1 MKRFSTY
8 LQSGMTLIELMV
20 SVALFTLLMLVVT
33 TSIQQMYIYNAY
45 TFAQAY
51 QVQNA
56 RLGMQ
61 ALIRDVREMTF
72 ADNGTFPLAVMD
84 ADEIGFYSDID
95 RDNSVEYVTFG
106 FNGTS
111 TIEKSIFNATGS
123 PPTYDLSA
131 PDQVITLSRFVQN
144 NFQATSTFFYFDA
157 AGIPVTNSS
166 NITDVRYIEA
176 QIIVNIDPI
185 RSPGQF
191 MLRSSAALRNVKEN
205 L

>member
-1 MKRFSTY
+1 MRTPQVVKK
-8 LQSGMTLIELMV
+8 SGMTLVELLV

-33 TSIQQMYIYNAY
+33 NGIQQMYLYNAY

-72 ADNGTFPLAVMD
+72 ADNGTFPLAVMNEH
-84 ADEIGFYSDID
+84 EIGFYSDID
-95 RDNSVEYVTFG
+95 RDDSVEYVTFG
-106 FNGTS
+106 YAGS
-111 TIEKSIFNATGS
+111 TTIVKSIFNATGS
-123 PPTYDLSA
+123 PPVYDTSS
-131 PDQVITLSRFVQN
+131 PDEVITLSRFVQN
-144 NFQATSTFFYFDA
+144 DLQATSTFFYFDTD
-157 AGIPVTNSS
+157 GLPVTNSN
-166 NITDVRYIEA
+166 NITDVRYIES

-185 RSPGQF
+185 RDPGQF
-191 MLRSSAALRNVKEN
+191 MLRSSAALRNIKEN

>member
-157 AGIPVTNSS
+157 AGIPVTNSN